1 MPIKIPNK
9 LPARQQLEKE
19 QIQLISSET
28 ALRQDIRPMKVLL
41 LNLMPKKR
49 ETEVQ
54 FARLLGNSP
63 LQIELTL
70 MTTASYTPTNE
81 EKGYLDE
88 FYFKLDDIKN
98 HFFDALII
106 TGAPVETLPFEEVN
120 YWNELQDIINWSLTH
135 VFQRMGV
142 CWGAQALLF
151 YRYSIPKHQ
160 LKDKIFGVYDH
171 KINPARLRLMQGFT
185 DIFPMPISRY
195 TETRHEDIKIIP
207 SIEVLAESS
216 TTGIGM
222 IIDNQTDDLFI
233 FNHLEYDV
241 NTLDQEYQ
249 RDLKAKKNILLPYNY
264 YPNDNPNNKP
274 LNKWRPFAFLLF
286 ANWLNQLYQK
296 TPYDLTSLAKNSQKL
311 NKF

>member
-120 YWNELQDIINWSLTH
+120 YWDELQDIIDWSLTH

-296 TPYDLTSLAKNSQKL
+296 TPYDLTTLARNSQ
-311 NKF
+311 

>member
-9 LPARQQLEKE
+9 LPARKQLEKE
-19 QIQLISSET
+19 QIQLISSDT
-28 ALRQDIRPMKVLL
+28 ALTQDIRPMKVLL

-70 MTTASYTPTNE
+70 MTTASYIPTNE
-81 EKGYLDE
+81 EKGYLEE
-88 FYFKLDDIKN
+88 FYFKLNDIKN

-106 TGAPVETLPFEEVN
+106 TGAPVETLPFEKVN
-120 YWNELQDIINWSLTH
+120 YWDELKEIIDWSLTH

-142 CWGAQALLF
+142 CWGAQALLY

-160 LKDKIFGVYDH
+160 LKDKIFGVFDH
-171 KINPARLRLMQGFT
+171 QINPARLRLMQGFT

-195 TETRHEDIKIIP
+195 TETRYADIKKIQ
-207 SIEVLAESS
+207 SIDVLAESS
-216 TTGIGM
+216 STGIGM

-241 NTLDQEYQ
+241 NTLDQEYK
-249 RDLKAKKNILLPYNY
+249 RDLEVKKNIKLPHNY
-264 YPNDNPNNKP
+264 YPDDDFKNTP

-296 TPYDLTSLAKNSQKL
+296 TPYDLTSLAKQ
-311 NKF
+311 

>member
-264 YPNDNPNNKP
+264 YPNDNPNKKP

-296 TPYDLTSLAKNSQKL
+296 TPYDLTTLARNSQ
-311 NKF
+311 

>member
-160 LKDKIFGVYDH
+160 LKEKIFGVYDH

-249 RDLKAKKNILLPYNY
+249 RDLKAKKNILLPFNY

-296 TPYDLTSLAKNSQKL
+296 TPYDLTTLARNSQ
-311 NKF
+311 